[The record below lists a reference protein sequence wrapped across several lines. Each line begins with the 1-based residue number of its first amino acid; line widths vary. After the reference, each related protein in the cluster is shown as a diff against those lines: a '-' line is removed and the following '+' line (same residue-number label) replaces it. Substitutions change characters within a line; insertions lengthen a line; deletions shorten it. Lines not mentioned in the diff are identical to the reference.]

1 MEAVEYLLTLPRV
14 DVSACAESV
23 AAAGDDDDAP
33 DGTGEGASGKSA
45 LHIAAIHDSAKIAD
59 MLIKGG
65 CPLCVQDL
73 EVSLFAAHTHTDADI
88 CLHREIQLSTW
99 PIENQALM

>member
-1 MEAVEYLLTLPRV
+1 MEYLLTLSSV
-14 DVSACAESV
+14 DVSACAECV
-23 AAAGDDDDAP
+23 AAVDDADAP
-33 DGTGEGASGKSA
+33 DGSGEGASGKSA

-73 EVSLFAAHTHTDADI
+73 EVSGGFVCCNTLMLMFNYSGKYSSPRG
-88 CLHREIQLSTW
+88 LQEIKS
-99 PIENQALM
+99 